1 MAKTY
6 LVTLADGV
14 VHLKTGSLDKAK
26 AASDVLDQQ
35 GKQNSIGSYT
45 LTTVSSQVKPKSKPV
60 FNDLAIFGELSPFA
74 F

>member
-14 VHLKTGSLDKAK
+14 VHLKTRSLDEAK
-26 AASDVLDQQ
+26 AVSDVLDQQ

>member
-14 VHLKTGSLDKAK
+14 VHLKTGSLDEAK
-26 AASDVLDQQ
+26 AVSDDLDKQ
-35 GKQNSIGSYT
+35 GLKHAIGSYSFA
-45 LTTVSSQVKPKSKPV
+45 TVKAKNKPKPKTAID
-60 FNDLAIFGELSPFA
+60 DLALFGELSPFA

>member
-6 LVTLADGV
+6 LVTLTSGV
-14 VHLKTGSLDKAK
+14 VHLKTGSLDEAK
-26 AASDVLDQQ
+26 AASDVLDHQ

-45 LTTVSSQVKPKSKPV
+45 LTTVSSSVKPKSKPV
-60 FNDLAIFGELSPFA
+60 FNDLELFGELSPFA